1 MGMKLRLIED
11 WHHAYRWSSMRF
23 LAAGGTAQ
31 LALATAPQRV
41 LDYAPQWAL
50 QGLSAF
56 SLACILLAGL
66 GRITTTEKP
75 ACPSPTSSPV
85 SPGSS
90 SQS

>member
-23 LAAGGTAQ
+23 LALGGACQFT
-31 LALATAPQRV
+31 LATAPDRV
-41 LDYAPQWAL
+41 LDYVPYWAT
-50 QGLSAF
+50 QALSVF
-56 SLACILLAGL
+56 SLGCILAAGI

-75 ACPSPTSSPV
+75 QCPLPTSSPV